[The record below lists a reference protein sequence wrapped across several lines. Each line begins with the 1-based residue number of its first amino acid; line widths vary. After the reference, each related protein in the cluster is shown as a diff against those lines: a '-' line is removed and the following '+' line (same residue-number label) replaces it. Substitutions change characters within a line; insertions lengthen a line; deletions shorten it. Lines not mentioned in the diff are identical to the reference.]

1 MIFSKTKNKLS
12 RNKRT
17 SSPYTITSYNKAN
30 VSYEPISL
38 SKSRN
43 VQSRLKSPFHL
54 YLESENSLSY
64 TNYLKRAKE
73 KPKENPIN
81 LKKKINS
88 LEEISRNINNIKKIE
103 KKESFTHD
111 NNNATTNNGN
121 VVNILNGTNT
131 PAYAIT
137 LGNTAHTKDITVS
150 NCVINCE
157 KNMKKTLINLKYV

>member
-1 MIFSKTKNKLS
+1 MS

-17 SSPYTITSYNKAN
+17 SSPYSITSYNKAN

-43 VQSRLKSPFHL
+43 VQSRLKSPFHF

-81 LKKKINS
+81 LKKKRNS

-121 VVNILNGTNT
+121 VVNILNGTNDKNVEINFNKFEIKIL
-131 PAYAIT
+131 P
-137 LGNTAHTKDITVS
+137 DI
-150 NCVINCE
+150 
-157 KNMKKTLINLKYV
+157 